1 VSSEGQRARYSQY
14 WHLKGSNDSVDSQPP
29 PLISPTFSVERD
41 VDRVSKFSIA
51 VELVDDF
58 EIELVIAK
66 GSSFSASGAVES
78 WWWLDLVLQWSAV
91 GD

>member
-1 VSSEGQRARYSQY
+1 
-14 WHLKGSNDSVDSQPP
+14 
-29 PLISPTFSVERD
+29 
-41 VDRVSKFSIA
+41 